1 MIVTDRHSSLAIPT
15 GFDTV
20 GRAHNPSMTTYFV
33 RYRDEFD
40 DLTRA
45 EVEADSVADALRVFS
60 ENHVYTKIYNI
71 LPIDETFQ
79 QK

>member
-1 MIVTDRHSSLAIPT
+1 MIVTDRHRSLAIPT

-20 GRAHNPSMTTYFV
+20 DRAHSPLMTTYFV

-40 DLTRA
+40 DLTRT
-45 EVEADSVADALRVFS
+45 EVEADSVADALRIFS
-60 ENHVYTKIYNI
+60 ENHVYTKIYNV